1 MMRSLSLPQF
11 EGPIDL
17 LLSLVRQN
25 QFDILNL
32 PMAEVTRQFLEYL
45 AAAEKLDLD
54 LDSEWFYVA
63 ALLINIKSRSLLPSD
78 PISAEPQPDP
88 QNELVQQLLDREQL
102 LQAAGFLQTQWAA
115 LGGWPAPPPPETSA
129 MPGREELSDTRGS
142 LTLLE
147 ILALAQKAMVSV
159 AAAENLEIPSD
170 SVSVEEILA
179 VLEQRLKNLP
189 PGGRL
194 EFADLWTAVATD
206 QHRSALFLALLEG
219 ARAGR
224 LDLEQDACF
233 APLRIR
239 PVAAEVPA
247 SL

>member
-1 MMRSLSLPQF
+1 MRSLSLPQF

-54 LDSEWFYVA
+54 LDSEWFYLA
-63 ALLINIKSRSLLPSD
+63 AMLINIKSRSLLPAD
-78 PISAEPQPDP
+78 PISVESQSDP
-88 QNELVQQLLDREQL
+88 RNELVRQLLDREQL
-102 LQAAGFLQTQWAA
+102 LQAAGFLQTQWTA

-129 MPGREELSDTRGS
+129 TPGPEEFSDTRGS

-147 ILALAQKAMVSV
+147 IVALAHKAMIAV

-170 SVSVEEILA
+170 PVSVEEMLA
-179 VLEQRLKNLP
+179 VLERRLQELP
-189 PGGRL
+189 PGGHL
-194 EFADLWTAVATD
+194 EFGDLWTAVASG

-219 ARAGR
+219 ARSGL

-239 PVAAEVPA
+239 PAAADVPA
-247 SL
+247 PL